1 MLKIIVF
8 ILLLGSLPV
17 YAQSDLE
24 ISGKLRTLEALE
36 LRLEDIE
43 GKTILSA
50 EVRNDGTFSMGP
62 VKIVPDLYFLWFGKT
77 KQPIYLTNTKVTIK
91 GYYDHVNPGN
101 SSLVFTGI
109 DEFLK
114 LSEWIPKE
122 EIARKKTINKEVQ
135 DNLRGTMF
143 SALAYLSG
151 MTAYEPNKM
160 LLDFI
165 LPEDREALTVKWL
178 VQRVDSLSK
187 FAIGAKAYDFSFVDA
202 RGKMVKLSDFRGKFV
217 LVDFWASWCAPC
229 RALTPQLK
237 KLYEEFHDRGLEI
250 VGISMDD
257 DKEKWVKA
265 IEEENL
271 VWIQGSN
278 LEGFK
283 RENSLCQLYN
293 ITNGIPHLVLIDENN
308 RIITAGAKVEPLR
321 NEIMK
326 IFQK

>member
-91 GYYDHVNPGN
+91 GYYDHVNPSN

-114 LSEWIPKE
+114 LSEWIPK
-122 EIARKKTINKEVQ
+122 V
-135 DNLRGTMF
+135 F
-143 SALAYLSG
+143 
-151 MTAYEPNKM
+151 P
-160 LLDFI
+160 
-165 LPEDREALTVKWL
+165 DR
-178 VQRVDSLSK
+178 
-187 FAIGAKAYDFSFVDA
+187 
-202 RGKMVKLSDFRGKFV
+202 
-217 LVDFWASWCAPC
+217 
-229 RALTPQLK
+229 
-237 KLYEEFHDRGLEI
+237 
-250 VGISMDD
+250 
-257 DKEKWVKA
+257 
-265 IEEENL
+265 
-271 VWIQGSN
+271 
-278 LEGFK
+278 
-283 RENSLCQLYN
+283 NSRC
-293 ITNGIPHLVLIDENN
+293 
-308 RIITAGAKVEPLR
+308 
-321 NEIMK
+321 
-326 IFQK
+326 F

>member
-1 MLKIIVF
+1 MCYKNRIDMLKIIVF

-187 FAIGAKAYDFSFVDA
+187 FAKTGSGVSLASASVAGVAALVKAYYPNLTGAQIRNILLNSVTSRKGVEVEKGIIVD
-202 RGKMVKLSDFRGKFV
+202 GKQAQDLFLFEDLCLSGGILNAYRAIMAADKFGK
-217 LVDFWASWCAPC
+217 
-229 RALTPQLK
+229 
-237 KLYEEFHDRGLEI
+237 
-250 VGISMDD
+250 
-257 DKEKWVKA
+257 
-265 IEEENL
+265 
-271 VWIQGSN
+271 
-278 LEGFK
+278 
-283 RENSLCQLYN
+283 
-293 ITNGIPHLVLIDENN
+293 
-308 RIITAGAKVEPLR
+308 
-321 NEIMK
+321 
-326 IFQK
+326 

>member
-217 LVDFWASWCAPC
+217 LVDFWASWCGPC
-229 RALTPQLK
+229 MDEMPNVKAI
-237 KLYEEFHDRGLEI
+237 YEKYHDRGLEI
-250 VGISMDD
+250 VGVSMDNN
-257 DKEKWVKA
+257 KANWERA
-265 IEEENL
+265 IERAGL
-271 VWIQGSN
+271 VWHHVSSLKGMNRCPVAKLYQVVAIPKLYIIGKDGKIIAKD
-278 LEGFK
+278 LRGEEL
-283 RENSLCQLYN
+283 REK
-293 ITNGIPHLVLIDENN
+293 IDELF
-308 RIITAGAKVEPLR
+308 E
-321 NEIMK
+321 E
-326 IFQK
+326 